1 MSYLERCLHA
11 ILFEAIALAMLI
23 PATSWIMGENHNLMS
38 VVMISVSLTAMA
50 WNIAFNYVF
59 DRLVPGERI
68 KRKLPLRILHS
79 ISFEAGLLLV
89 SVPLV
94 AWLMKCSLWQA
105 FLLDAGTALFF
116 LVYALAFNWLY
127 DNLRARRRQQLA

>member
-1 MSYLERCLHA
+1 MKSWERCLHA
-11 ILFEAIALAMLI
+11 CLFEAIALAMLI
-23 PATSWIMGENHNLMS
+23 PATSWIMGENHSLMS

-59 DRLVPGERI
+59 DRLVPGDRI
-68 KRKLPLRILHS
+68 TRKLPIRIVHS

-127 DNLRARRRQQLA
+127 DNLRARWQQQPA